1 MLPENIVYENENA
14 RLLFQEVCSIYPEFH
29 IDYVP
34 APDND
39 EDNVT
44 EKEMLV
50 IYNLLVPVLING
62 KK

>member
-1 MLPENIVYENENA
+1 MLPDNIVYENENA

-29 IDYVP
+29 IDCVT

-44 EKEMLV
+44 EKKMLD
-50 IYNLLVPVLING
+50 IYKLLVSAPNNG
-62 KK
+62 KN